1 MFSSGICD
9 DADFLTQH
17 TLLQICYHMAS
28 VLKESETIIACYGM
42 WECSGEERMDVRRR
56 SRVVGVFSSGKSEG
70 ADFLAQRTMLQVCH
84 LARMCL
90 RKVRQ

>member
-1 MFSSGICD
+1 
-9 DADFLTQH
+9 
-17 TLLQICYHMAS
+17 MAS
-28 VLKESETIIACYGM
+28 VLEESESIIACYGV

-84 LARMCL
+84 HVASVLEKGTTIKAW
-90 RKVRQ
+90 

>member
-1 MFSSGICD
+1 MRQILGVRGWFSSGKCD

-28 VLKESETIIACYGM
+28 VLKESETIIACYGV

-56 SRVVGVFSSGKSEG
+56 SRGERGI
-70 ADFLAQRTMLQVCH
+70 L
-84 LARMCL
+84 
-90 RKVRQ
+90 